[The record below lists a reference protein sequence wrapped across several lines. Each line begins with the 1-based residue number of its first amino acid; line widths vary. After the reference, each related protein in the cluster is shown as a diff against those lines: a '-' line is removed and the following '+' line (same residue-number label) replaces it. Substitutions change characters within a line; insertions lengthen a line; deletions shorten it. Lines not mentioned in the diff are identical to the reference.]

1 MPGMFRM
8 IKSPA
13 SLRSTFA
20 LSSGSGM
27 IRSQIELRTAWYEL
41 LNRYS
46 WAICLTLTF
55 DRSNPNGRGP
65 PGAERL
71 DKAFRGL
78 VRFANER
85 LYGRRWM
92 SKCCHKGVTWARATE
107 LHTSGAPHF
116 HAVLGAPTRQE
127 ELTSL
132 FCKDCEKWWR
142 SRYGTAKIEL
152 ILHKNASLLYMVKC
166 VGSNLEFEVDLSFN
180 LPIVSL

>member
-1 MPGMFRM
+1 MTNL
-8 IKSPA
+8 PA
-13 SLRSTFA
+13 SQSSVLVS
-20 LSSGSGM
+20 SSGHGM
-27 IRSQIELRTAWYEL
+27 ICPQIELRTAWFEL

-46 WAICLTLTF
+46 WAIFLTLTF
-55 DRSNPNGRGP
+55 DRSNSKGRGH

-116 HAVLGAPTRQE
+116 HAVIGAPTRQE
-127 ELTSL
+127 EVTSL

-142 SRYGTAKIEL
+142 SRYSTAKIEL
-152 ILHKNASLLYMVKC
+152 ILHKNSSLLYMVKC
-166 VGSNLEFEVDLSFN
+166 VGSNLACEVDLSFN